1 MSIAVSHSYGH
12 RSRLA
17 EPRSQRQ
24 RLLASMTVLAAD
36 RGRHGLTVDKVCDHA
51 GVSKTKFYELFSDVD
66 DCFASAVED
75 AHDVLWA
82 MVERT
87 TESVPAGDWALT
99 VSAAIVG
106 FLAAMEVH
114 PAAAWLCVVEPVNG
128 NPRAR
133 EARRQ
138 LVGRLADLIPVD
150 VDRAPTPTA
159 PASIGALWELAF
171 QHLTGQGQ
179 TREPSDLAGSAIFL
193 VLAPYVGRRTAM
205 QHAVSPPRAPAQA
218 AEAHPT
224 GSLACGLTQLARSTL
239 LFLGDRPGASN
250 IEIGLAVGVTHASQM
265 SRHLRRLEGE
275 GLVVGARDGRRNAW
289 SLTALGSATVERVQR

>member
-1 MSIAVSHSYGH
+1 MSSAVSYGH

-24 RLLASMTVLAAD
+24 RLIASMTVLAAD

-51 GVSKTKFYELFSDVD
+51 GVSKTKFYELFTDVD

-75 AHDVLWA
+75 AHEVVWA
-82 MVERT
+82 LVERT
-87 TESVPAGDWALT
+87 TESVPAGEWAATL
-99 VSAAIVG
+99 SAAIVG

-114 PAAAWLCVVEPVNG
+114 PTAAWLCVVEPVNG

-138 LVGRLADLIPVD
+138 LVGRLASLIPAD

-159 PASIGALWELAF
+159 PGSIGALWELVF
-171 QHLTGQGQ
+171 QHLTGQGE
-179 TREPSDLAGSAIFL
+179 TRKPSDLAGSAIFL
-193 VLAPYVGRRTAM
+193 VLAPYVGRRAAM
-205 QHAVSPPRAPAQA
+205 QHAVSPPPAPEPAS
-218 AEAHPT
+218 EPHVP
-224 GSLACGLTQLARSTL
+224 GSLALGLTQLARSTL

-250 IEIGLAVGVTHASQM
+250 TEISLAVGVTHASQM
-265 SRHLRRLEGE
+265 SRHLRRLECE
-275 GLVVGARDGRRNAW
+275 GLVVSARDGRRNAW
-289 SLTALGSATVERVQR
+289 SLTALGGEAVAGVRR